1 MRPSTERLTGP
12 GRGAWGRMLWIGA
25 ALFAAGAA
33 QASLQGR
40 DADGN
45 AANGFEAYYDN
56 VLGITWLADANH
68 AYSSGQAA
76 GSFGATAGIVFVI
89 ALPALA
95 LAFCSKC
102 FFTASRIIC
111 CFRSFWN
118 FCL

>member
-1 MRPSTERLTGP
+1 
-12 GRGAWGRMLWIGA
+12 MLWIGA

-76 GSFGATAGIVFVI
+76 GSFGAMTWTATQAWLSGSVNAGGGLYGV
-89 ALPALA
+89 
-95 LAFCSKC
+95 
-102 FFTASRIIC
+102 TT
-111 CFRSFWN
+111 
-118 FCL
+118 

>member
-1 MRPSTERLTGP
+1 MDADMRPSTERLTCP

-40 DADGN
+40 DVDGN

-76 GSFGATAGIVFVI
+76 GSFGAMTW
-89 ALPALA
+89 
-95 LAFCSKC
+95 
-102 FFTASRIIC
+102 TASHLSTIYGFLSTMFHMDCRAHII
-111 CFRSFWN
+111 FKSR
-118 FCL
+118 L